1 MHFLLKVEDVCTKE
15 TFISRDRRG
24 QFLVNTTVFAKM
36 AQPDATAVPKC
47 TYNTDHEPVLND
59 NSIIYKYL

>member
-1 MHFLLKVEDVCTKE
+1 MKE
-15 TFISRDRRG
+15 KFISRDRRG

-47 TYNTDHEPVLND
+47 T
-59 NSIIYKYL
+59 